1 MLRIAITGCDS
12 SRGSPGVPRK
22 STLNNLR
29 PESTGHGAPDSPSAR
44 IAERIMTAD
53 DPHEIS

>member
-1 MLRIAITGCDS
+1 M
-12 SRGSPGVPRK
+12 
-22 STLNNLR
+22 NNLR